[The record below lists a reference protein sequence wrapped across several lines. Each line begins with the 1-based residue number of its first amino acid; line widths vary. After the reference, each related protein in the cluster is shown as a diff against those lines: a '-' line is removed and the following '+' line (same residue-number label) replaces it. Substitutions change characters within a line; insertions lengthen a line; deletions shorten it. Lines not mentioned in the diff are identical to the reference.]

1 MTLDQ
6 LRDALGFLGDAGM
19 PGALLLA
26 LVAIWRGWI
35 VPKREV
41 DDLRVTIK
49 TQAETIDVLEAANDR
64 LLDEIAKPLA
74 QVLANLQTSTA
85 PQRGRR

>member
-6 LRDALGFLGDAGM
+6 LADTINTILDIGM
-19 PGALLLA
+19 PGLLVFALL
-26 LVAIWRGWI
+26 AIWKGWI

-49 TQAETIDVLEAANDR
+49 TQAATIDMLENANDR

-74 QVLANLQTSTA
+74 EVLSSLPKSPA
-85 PQRGRR
+85 RRR